1 MTSAERR
8 EARYQ
13 RRVIARQARKD
24 ANRIKY
30 DNYDELFTY
39 RRLYSSYRCCRHGV
53 SWKASVQKYI
63 TNAPLNIYQTYRRLK
78 AGTYRSPGFFE
89 FDLFERGKKRHI
101 RSTVIGERIV
111 QRTLCDHALIPALQR
126 TFIYDNGA
134 TMKHKGYDF
143 AIRRITEHLRQHYR
157 EHGNEGYIL
166 LFDFSKF
173 FDNVSH
179 ELVKKDIRKNI
190 TDERIIAITE
200 HLIDM
205 FGEKGMGLGSQIS
218 QVLALASGNKLD
230 HYVKEV
236 LRIKRYGRYMDDGYL
251 IHHDKKYLQTCLV
264 QIKRICDELG
274 IVLNIKKTHIFK
286 LSRGFSWLKARIY
299 LTKSGKIVKKIYK
312 RSITRQR
319 RKMKKLKKKWK
330 SGKVRLRWIFDSFRS
345 WKGYALKFSAWH
357 TVQNM
362 LKLYNILYLNTEE
375 ESYHDLC

>member
-1 MTSAERR
+1 M
-8 EARYQ
+8 
-13 RRVIARQARKD
+13 
-24 ANRIKY
+24 
-30 DNYDELFTY
+30 
-39 RRLYSSYRCCRHGV
+39 
-53 SWKASVQKYI
+53 
-63 TNAPLNIYQTYRRLK
+63 

-101 RSTVIGERIV
+101 RSTVIGERVV

-134 TMKHKGYDF
+134 TMKRKGYDF
-143 AIRRITEHLRQHYR
+143 AIRRITEHMRQHYR

-251 IHHDKKYLQTCLV
+251 IHHDKKYLQMCLV

-286 LSRGFSWLKARIY
+286 LSRGFSWLKARFF

-319 RKMKKLKKKWK
+319 RKMKKLKRKWK
-330 SGKVRLRWIFDSFRS
+330 NGKIRLRWIFDSFRS